1 MARCVVSNIDL
12 YEGGINAPFLARWPG
27 QIKSG
32 TKSDHISA
40 FWDVVATMADLTG
53 QPTPKQSDGIS
64 FLPTLTGTSQKKHNY
79 LYFEHPQT
87 KEHDKAVRLGKWK
100 GFFGVGN
107 NGRTVPGKIE
117 LYDLSKDPGESKNLA
132 DANPKIVA
140 KIKKIMEEAH
150 TPLAKK

>member
-1 MARCVVSNIDL
+1 
-12 YEGGINAPFLARWPG
+12 
-27 QIKSG
+27 
-32 TKSDHISA
+32 
-40 FWDVVATMADLTG
+40 MADLTG

-64 FLPTLTGTSQKKHNY
+64 FLPTLKGTSQKKHDF

-87 KEHDKAVRLGKWK
+87 KDHDQAVRMGKWK
-100 GFFGVGN
+100 GVLRGWKKWKN
-107 NGRTVPGKIE
+107 RTGKIE

-132 DANPKIVA
+132 DANPEIVA